1 MAESN
6 GKKEGEINKVKQ
18 EKLNVFITCLSSF
31 SMQQTHMQTAYIF
44 YILVFCV
51 CFGFMFILEFILEPK
66 TLI

>member
-6 GKKEGEINKVKQ
+6 GKKEEEINKVKQ

-31 SMQQTHMQTAYIF
+31 AMQRTHMQTAYIF
-44 YILVFCV
+44 NILVFCV